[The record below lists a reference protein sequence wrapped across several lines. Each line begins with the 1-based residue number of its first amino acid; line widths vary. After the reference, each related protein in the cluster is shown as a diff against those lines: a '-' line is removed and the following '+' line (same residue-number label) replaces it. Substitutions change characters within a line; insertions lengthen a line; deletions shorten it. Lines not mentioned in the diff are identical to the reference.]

1 MYITVI
7 ITHIGK
13 TFHRDKE
20 NYCIRELGTVMP
32 NGCKH
37 TYENISF
44 DKEEIWL
51 ITYKPCAF
59 RLMLD
64 TKTWQKKNIPSSS
77 TFSTKELS
85 INITKICVL

>member
-7 ITHIGK
+7 ITRIGK

-37 TYENISF
+37 TYEIFYRGFSYPH
-44 DKEEIWL
+44 L
-51 ITYKPCAF
+51 I
-59 RLMLD
+59 D
-64 TKTWQKKNIPSSS
+64 GNV
-77 TFSTKELS
+77 FSQYECNPIFTAHKF
-85 INITKICVL
+85 

>member
-7 ITHIGK
+7 ITRIGK

-44 DKEEIWL
+44 DKEEI
-51 ITYKPCAF
+51 
-59 RLMLD
+59 
-64 TKTWQKKNIPSSS
+64 
-77 TFSTKELS
+77 
-85 INITKICVL
+85 

>member
-7 ITHIGK
+7 ITRIGK

-64 TKTWQKKNIPSSS
+64 TKTWQKKP
-77 TFSTKELS
+77 FPVPPLS
-85 INITKICVL
+85 QQKNCL